1 MVDYT
6 MPLEHFAFPDR
17 RDRIR
22 HEREGSDDALA
33 TSTRIV
39 AVGRMAIDPIGYP
52 YVIRMIAD
60 AGVEEIAFAN
70 ADGRIAGRPGQYV
83 ANRGD
88 GDERA
93 SAPVARHVGHGHG

>member
-17 RDRIR
+17 KDRAR
-22 HEREGSDDALA
+22 HEREGSDHALS
-33 TSTRIV
+33 TSTMV
-39 AVGRMAIDPIGYP
+39 VVVGRMAIDPIGYP
-52 YVIRMIAD
+52 YVIRMTPQGGA
-60 AGVEEIAFAN
+60 EEVAFAN

-88 GDERA
+88 EARKA
-93 SAPVARHVGHGHG
+93 SVPVARHVGHGHG